1 MNRDQTLGVTVM
13 LISCLCAGLA
23 PIFGKLAYRADV
35 TPYTL
40 VAGRTLL
47 AALMLWGVYA
57 LFWRKYI
64 PISRKNLFGCI
75 SMGIANGLGS
85 LLYYTGLARI
95 DASLAQLLYVLYPVW
110 VFIFLSAAGH
120 PISRLALARLGL
132 AMVGVTL
139 LTQLGGGGQVDILGA
154 LLLVG
159 APPRPGAAPGPAYG
173 WHLVLGQWT
182 LADVDPRT
190 TTLYVLT
197 TMAVVVVTARFF
209 VGGSLEPIS
218 QQGFLAM
225 LALAIFPT
233 ALARL
238 FLFIG
243 VRFLGSVQASLLGVA
258 ELVVAVAAAILFLG
272 ERMTLL
278 QSIGALAVVVA
289 VLLIGRDSALEL
301 EEWEEWLF
309 SPQRT
314 TPRPP
319 PSKEDQKITAPMKI
333 IAKSDLPRPKAY
345 GIPQGRKAVKSQ
357 RVIPKKDSA
366 SATHTPS

>member
-13 LISCLCAGLA
+13 LLSCLCAGLA

-47 AALMLWGVYA
+47 AAVMLWGFYA
-57 LFWRKYI
+57 LFWRQYI
-64 PISRKNLFGCI
+64 PINRKNLFGCI

-132 AMVGVTL
+132 AMVGVSL
-139 LTQLGGGGQVDILGA
+139 LTHLGGGGEVDILGA

-159 APPRPGAAPGPAYG
+159 AGAAYG

-182 LADVDPRT
+182 LADVEPRT

-197 TMAVVVVTARFF
+197 TMAVVVVTARFI
-209 VGGSLEPIS
+209 VGGPLEPIS
-218 QQGFLAM
+218 QEGWMAM
-225 LALAIFPT
+225 VALAIFPT

-243 VRFLGSVQASLLGVA
+243 VRFLGSVQASLLGVT
-258 ELVVAVAAAILFLG
+258 ELVVAVVAAILFLG
-272 ERMTLL
+272 ERLSLMQTA
-278 QSIGALAVVVA
+278 GAFAVVLA
-289 VLLIGRDSALEL
+289 VLLIGRDSMLEL

-309 SPQRT
+309 SSQRT
-314 TPRPP
+314 TPRSTT
-319 PSKEDQKITAPMKI
+319 SKDDQKITAPMKI
-333 IAKSDLPRPKAY
+333 IAKSDLPRFP
-345 GIPQGRKAVKSQ
+345 RLAVKPERKELKVPRSLPQ
-357 RVIPKKDSA
+357 KDSA
-366 SATHTPS
+366 PQSRS

>member
-1 MNRDQTLGVTVM
+1 MNRDQTLGLTVM
-13 LISCLCAGLA
+13 LLSCLCAGFA

-47 AALMLWGVYA
+47 AAVMLWLFYG
-57 LFWRKYI
+57 LFWRKYL

-75 SMGIANGLGS
+75 SMGVANGLGS
-85 LLYYTGLARI
+85 LLYYSGLARI

-154 LLLVG
+154 LLLVAAG
-159 APPRPGAAPGPAYG
+159 AAYG

-197 TMAVVVVTARFF
+197 TMAVVVVIARFF
-209 VGGSLEPIS
+209 VGGPLEPIS
-218 QQGFLAM
+218 QEGWLAM
-225 LALAIFPT
+225 IALAIFPT

-272 ERMTLL
+272 ERLTLM
-278 QSIGALAVVVA
+278 QSVGALAVVAA
-289 VLLIGRDSALEL
+289 VLLIGRDSVLEI

-309 SPQRT
+309 SPQRNA
-314 TPRPP
+314 PRPP
-319 PSKEDQKITAPMKI
+319 PGVEDQKITAPMKI
-333 IAKSDLPRPKAY
+333 IAKSDLPRAALN
-345 GIPQGRKAVKSQ
+345 GIKRRKTAPSSTKV
-357 RVIPKKDSA
+357 PNNDSA
-366 SATHTPS
+366 PVSQSHSS

>member
-13 LISCLCAGLA
+13 LLSCLCAGLA

-47 AALMLWGVYA
+47 AAVMLWLFYA

-64 PISRKNLFGCI
+64 PISRKNLLGCI
-75 SMGIANGLGS
+75 SMGVANGLGS

-159 APPRPGAAPGPAYG
+159 AGAAYG

-182 LADVDPRT
+182 LADVEPRT
-190 TTLYVLT
+190 TTLYVLS

-209 VGGSLEPIS
+209 VGGPLEPIS
-218 QQGFLAM
+218 QQGWVAM
-225 LALAIFPT
+225 VALAIFPT

-278 QSIGALAVVVA
+278 QSVGALAVVIA
-289 VLLIGRDSALEL
+289 VLLIGRDSVLEL
-301 EEWEEWLF
+301 EAWEEWLF
-309 SPQRT
+309 SPKRA
-314 TPRPP
+314 TPRSPTN
-319 PSKEDQKITAPMKI
+319 KVDQKITAPMKI
-333 IAKSDLPRPKAY
+333 IAKSDLPRPATPP
-345 GIPQGRKAVKSQ
+345 ISPNRKEKEQ
-357 RVIPKKDSA
+357 RSIAKGDSA
-366 SATHTPS
+366 SATRTSS